1 MATSVEG
8 GGPSP
13 ALSPAG
19 IATARAA
26 TTAVR
31 AARRNAS
38 ALRVGDTSD
47 KPPALVDHIHKD
59 VAGWSVD
66 EDALER
72 IGRQGLDQSGWP
84 LLLSCANKLGSGVI
98 GELPTVAAFVDQP
111 ERSAFRAVDSNAEPC
126 GLAGMRDA
134 EGGQEEYCDYGLSH
148 GAPFRQGLRHD
159 FLPTGGALLYT
170 MTA

>member
-38 ALRVGDTSD
+38 ALRVGVTSD

-98 GELPTVAAFVDQP
+98 GELPTVAAFLDQP

-134 EGGQEEYCDYGLSH
+134 EAGQEEYCDYGLSH
-148 GAPFRQGLRHD
+148 GAPFRSRIA
-159 FLPTGGALLYT
+159 T
-170 MTA
+170 